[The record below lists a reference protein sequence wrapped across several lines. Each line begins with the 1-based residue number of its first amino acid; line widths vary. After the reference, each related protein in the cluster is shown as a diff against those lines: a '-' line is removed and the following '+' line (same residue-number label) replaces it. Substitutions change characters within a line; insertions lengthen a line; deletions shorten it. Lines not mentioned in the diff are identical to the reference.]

1 MHQLIK
7 EIQKNGIPEFWM
19 DSRIMQEAY
28 SLEMKGWTKKVEWK
42 ESRILNA
49 GLGMV
54 AQVNS
59 AYYD

>member
-1 MHQLIK
+1 
-7 EIQKNGIPEFWM
+7 
-19 DSRIMQEAY
+19 MQEAY